1 MSSAPTVKILAWTNQ
16 QRADLL
22 EQSAW
27 SLSFNRSDLM
37 LLAEYMKA
45 CSGGP
50 GTVLCNEGD
59 TDSFMGILIE
69 GSVSVQKSSSDGSK
83 SVVGR
88 LGKDKAF
95 GEMSVL
101 NREPRS
107 ATVVADTEVRLLIL
121 QRSEFDRL
129 LDSQPKLAAKF
140 LLRIARLLSQ
150 RLRETTG
157 QLAEHLA

>member
-1 MSSAPTVKILAWTNQ
+1 MQPALIRVLGLSPQ

-27 SLSFNRSDLM
+27 SLSFTRSDLM
-37 LLAEYMKA
+37 VLAEFMKA

-50 GTVLCNEGD
+50 GAVLCKEGD
-59 TDSFMGILIE
+59 TESSMGILIE
-69 GSVSVQKSSSDGSK
+69 GSATVMKTPASGGAPKP
-83 SVVGR
+83 VGR
-88 LGKDKAF
+88 LGKDKSF

-107 ATVVADTEVRLLIL
+107 ATVVAETEVKLLIL
-121 QRSEFDRL
+121 PRAEFDRL
-129 LDSQPKLAAKF
+129 LDTQPKMAAKF

-157 QLAEHLA
+157 QLAEQLG

>member
-1 MSSAPTVKILAWTNQ
+1 MQPTPIIKVLALSNQ

-27 SLSFNRSDLM
+27 SLSFTRTDLM
-37 LLAEYMKA
+37 ILGEFMKA
-45 CSGGP
+45 CSGEA
-50 GTVLCNEGD
+50 GTVLCKEGD
-59 TDSFMGILIE
+59 TDSFMGIVIE
-69 GSVSVQKSSSDGSK
+69 GGASVLKCSSDGSQ

-88 LGKDKAF
+88 LGKDKSF

-101 NREPRS
+101 NRETRS
-107 ATVVADTEVRLLIL
+107 ASVVADTHVRLLVL
-121 QRSEFDRL
+121 QRAEFDRL

>member
-1 MSSAPTVKILAWTNQ
+1 MQPTPLKVLGLSPQ

-37 LLAEYMKA
+37 ILVEFMKA

-50 GTVLCNEGD
+50 GTVLCKEGD
-59 TDSFMGILIE
+59 TESFMGIVIE
-69 GSVSVQKSSSDGSK
+69 GSATVLKSSLDGSSK
-83 SVVGR
+83 AVGR
-88 LGKDKAF
+88 LGKDKSF
-95 GEMSVL
+95 GEMAVL

-107 ATVVADTEVRLLIL
+107 ATVVADTDVRLLVL
-121 QRSEFDRL
+121 PRAEFDRL
-129 LDSQPKLAAKF
+129 LDSQPKVAAKF

-157 QLAEHLA
+157 QLAEQLS

>member
-1 MSSAPTVKILAWTNQ
+1 MQPAPLKVLGLSNV

-27 SLSFNRSDLM
+27 SLSFTRADLM
-37 LLAEYMKA
+37 TLVEFMKA

-50 GTVLCNEGD
+50 GTVLCKEGD
-59 TDSFMGILIE
+59 TDSFLGILIE
-69 GSVSVQKSSSDGSK
+69 GSATVMKSSSDGSQA
-83 SVVGR
+83 VIGR
-88 LGKDKAF
+88 LGKDKSF

-107 ATVVADTEVRLLIL
+107 ATVMADTDVRLLVL
-121 QRSEFDRL
+121 PRAEFDRL
-129 LDSQPKLAAKF
+129 LDTQPKMAAKF
-140 LLRIARLLSQ
+140 LLRVARLLSQ

-157 QLAEHLA
+157 QLAEHMS

>member
-1 MSSAPTVKILAWTNQ
+1 MILG
-16 QRADLL
+16 
-22 EQSAW
+22 E
-27 SLSFNRSDLM
+27 F
-37 LLAEYMKA
+37 MKA
-45 CSGGP
+45 CSGEA
-50 GTVLCNEGD
+50 GTVLCKEGD
-59 TDSFMGILIE
+59 TDSFMGIVIE
-69 GSVSVQKSSSDGSK
+69 GGASVLKCSSDGSQ

-88 LGKDKAF
+88 LGKDKSF

-107 ATVVADTEVRLLIL
+107 ATVVADTHVRLLVL
-121 QRSEFDRL
+121 QRGEFDRL

>member
-1 MSSAPTVKILAWTNQ
+1 MSFAPTIKILAWTNQ

-22 EQSAW
+22 EQSTW
-27 SLSFNRSDLM
+27 SLSFTRTDLM
-37 LLAEYMKA
+37 LLAEFMKA
-45 CSGGP
+45 CTGSP
-50 GTVLCNEGD
+50 GTVLCKEGD

-69 GSVSVQKSSSDGSK
+69 GGVTVLKTSSDGSD

-88 LGKDKAF
+88 LGKDKSF

-107 ATVVADTEVRLLIL
+107 ATMVADTEVRLLVL
-121 QRSEFDRL
+121 QRGDFDRL

-140 LLRIARLLSQ
+140 LLRIARLLSH

>member
-1 MSSAPTVKILAWTNQ
+1 MQPTPIKVLGLSPQ

-27 SLSFNRSDLM
+27 SLSFTRSDLM
-37 LLAEYMKA
+37 ILVEFMKA

-50 GTVLCNEGD
+50 STVLCREGD
-59 TDSFMGILIE
+59 TESSMGILLE
-69 GSVSVQKSSSDGSK
+69 GAAIVMKSSTNGSQTQ
-83 SVVGR
+83 VGR
-88 LGKDKAF
+88 LGKDKSF

-129 LDSQPKLAAKF
+129 LDTQPKLAAKF

-157 QLAEHLA
+157 QLAEHLG

>member
-1 MSSAPTVKILAWTNQ
+1 MQPTPIKVLGLSPQ

-27 SLSFNRSDLM
+27 SLSFTRSDLM
-37 LLAEYMKA
+37 ILVEFMKA

-50 GTVLCNEGD
+50 GTVLCREGD
-59 TDSFMGILIE
+59 TESSMGILLE
-69 GSVSVQKSSSDGSK
+69 GAAIVTKSSTNGSQTQ
-83 SVVGR
+83 VGR
-88 LGKDKAF
+88 LGKDKSF

-129 LDSQPKLAAKF
+129 LDTQPKLAAKF

-157 QLAEHLA
+157 QLAEHLG

>member
-1 MSSAPTVKILAWTNQ
+1 
-16 QRADLL
+16 
-22 EQSAW
+22 
-27 SLSFNRSDLM
+27 
-37 LLAEYMKA
+37 
-45 CSGGP
+45 
-50 GTVLCNEGD
+50 
-59 TDSFMGILIE
+59 MGILIE
-69 GSVSVQKSSSDGSK
+69 GGVTVLKTSSDGSD

-88 LGKDKAF
+88 LGKDKSF

-107 ATVVADTEVRLLIL
+107 ATVVADTEVRLLVL
-121 QRSEFDRL
+121 QRGDFDRL

-140 LLRIARLLSQ
+140 LLRIARLLSH

>member
-1 MSSAPTVKILAWTNQ
+1 MQPTPIKVLGLSPQ

-27 SLSFNRSDLM
+27 SLSFTRSDLM
-37 LLAEYMKA
+37 ILVEFMKA

-50 GTVLCNEGD
+50 GTVLCREGD
-59 TDSFMGILIE
+59 TESSMGILLE
-69 GSVSVQKSSSDGSK
+69 GAAIVMKSSTNGSQTQ
-83 SVVGR
+83 VGR
-88 LGKDKAF
+88 LGKDKSF

-129 LDSQPKLAAKF
+129 LDTQPKLAAKF

-157 QLAEHLA
+157 QLAEHLG